1 MSYPPPPPPPPG
13 GGYPGSPQGNGYSGP
28 PLGGGYSGA
37 PPGSPDGQGSV
48 GGQGNFGTPG
58 FPPGGGGSPYGSP
71 QPPEKKSRTGL
82 WIAIACAVLLLLVV
96 VLGGGGVGAWLL
108 LREPDD
114 GPSTTATAPQDPT
127 DEPTDDPTDDPTD
140 EPTDDP
146 TDDSGTTSLTIRVNS
161 SEEVSQVETNDGPL
175 DPENGAFF
183 GAEVEL
189 TNESTSEEIGLAGEN
204 FTFYDDEGNS
214 YHVRYGRF
222 STAGPQIEPGETAT
236 AMIYADVAPGTTLT
250 EVSYTDE
257 LATGGQEVPI
267 PIN

>member
-13 GGYPGSPQGNGYSGP
+13 GGYPGSPQGNGYSG
-28 PLGGGYSGA
+28 A
-37 PPGSPDGQGSV
+37 PH
-48 GGQGNFGTPG
+48 
-58 FPPGGGGSPYGSP
+58 GGGGSPYGSP
-71 QPPEKKSRTGL
+71 QPPQKKSRTGL
-82 WIAIACAVLLLLVV
+82 WIAIACAVLLFLVV
-96 VLGGGGVGAWLL
+96 VIGGGGVGAWLL

-114 GPSTTATAPQDPT
+114 GPSTTATSPQDPT
-127 DEPTDDPTDDPTD
+127 DEPTDEPTDDPTD

-146 TDDSGTTSLTIRVNS
+146 TDDTGTTSLTIRINS
-161 SEEVSQVETNDGPL
+161 SEEVSQVETSDGPL

-189 TNESTSEEIGLAGEN
+189 TNESTSEEIGLAGDN
-204 FTFYDDEGNS
+204 FMFYDDEGNS
-214 YHVRYGRF
+214 HHVRYGRF
-222 STAGPQIEPGETAT
+222 STAGPQIDPGETAT

-257 LATGGQEVPI
+257 VATGGQEVSI